1 MSFVINRVN
10 LKSLQQLVH
19 RITITVDTGDVHEF
33 VKTGAGWRAD
43 NQEGITASLVIPEL
57 DMVDMADTGAENRDE
72 EEKRKHL
79 FLPFSHPDCDDASI
93 TGGKG
98 SSLG

>member
-1 MSFVINRVN
+1 M
-10 LKSLQQLVH
+10 
-19 RITITVDTGDVHEF
+19 
-33 VKTGAGWRAD
+33 TGARWRAD
-43 NQEGITASLVIPEL
+43 NQEGITRILVIPEL
-57 DMVDMADTGAENRDE
+57 DMVDMADTGEENIRAE

-79 FLPFSHPDCDDASI
+79 FLPFSHPDCDDASL